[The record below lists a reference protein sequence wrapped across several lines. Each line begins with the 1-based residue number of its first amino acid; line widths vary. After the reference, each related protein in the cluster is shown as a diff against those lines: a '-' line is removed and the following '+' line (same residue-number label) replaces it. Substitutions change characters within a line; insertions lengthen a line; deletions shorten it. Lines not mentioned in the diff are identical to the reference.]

1 MGLMFEEIYRENFRY
16 IYNMVYMRVLHRET
30 AEDITSQVFIN
41 ALAAFDRFDQEKGTA
56 SPKTW
61 LATIARN
68 AIIDHARLASVR
80 HEQATEEMPEIPV
93 FDETDGTQLA
103 LMREVQHIMSKLS
116 DAEREI
122 LTLRDLME
130 LSYREI
136 SGILGISEAAATE
149 RHRRTIAK
157 CRKLE
162 AGKELADFV

>member
-1 MGLMFEEIYRENFRY
+1 
-16 IYNMVYMRVLHRET
+16 MVYMRVLHRET

-41 ALAAFDRFDQEKGTA
+41 ALTAFNRFDQENGKA
-56 SPKTW
+56 SPRTW

-80 HEQATEEMPEIPV
+80 HEQAAEELPETPV
-93 FDETDGTQLA
+93 FDDTDGTQMV
-103 LMREVQHIMSKLS
+103 LMREVQHIMSQLNDS
-116 DAEREI
+116 EREI

-136 SGILGISEAAATE
+136 AEMTGISEAAATE

-162 AGKELADFV
+162 AGKTLSDFVS

>member
-1 MGLMFEEIYRENFRY
+1 MGLTFEEIYRENFRY

-30 AEDITSQVFIN
+30 AEDITSQVFLN
-41 ALAAFDRFDQEKGTA
+41 ALAAFDRFDQENGLA

-80 HEQATEEMPEIPV
+80 HEQATEELPEVPV
-93 FDETDGTQLA
+93 FDEQDGTQMV
-103 LMREVQHIMSKLS
+103 LMQEVQRIMSQLNDK
-116 DAEREI
+116 EREI

-136 SGILGISEAAATE
+136 AEIIGVSEAAATE

-162 AGKELADFV
+162 EGKALSDFV